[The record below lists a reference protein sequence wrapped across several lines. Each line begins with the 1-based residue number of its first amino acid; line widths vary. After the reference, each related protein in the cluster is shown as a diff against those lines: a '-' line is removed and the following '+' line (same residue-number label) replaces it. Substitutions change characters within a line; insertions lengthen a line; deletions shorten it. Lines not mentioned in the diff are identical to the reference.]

1 MSEDS
6 DIRVQLAR
14 MEGKQDVT
22 NAHLTNVQNDIA
34 DIRRVQYNHGDRL
47 GMLEADKNVR
57 SGERQGLALS
67 GRILWTIIG
76 AVPVGIGAVVLKLLG
91 A

>member
-1 MSEDS
+1 MNEDV

-14 MEGKQDVT
+14 IEGKQDVT
-22 NAHLTNVQNDIA
+22 NERLNNVQTEIT
-34 DIRRVQYNHGDRL
+34 DIRRTLHNHGDRL
-47 GMLEADKNVR
+47 GILEADKNVR

-76 AVPVGIGAVVLKLLG
+76 AVPVGIGAALLRLSG